1 MDQRPLGETGIWVSE
16 LCLGAMMFGA
26 MGNTDQNETVS
37 IVHRAL
43 DAGINFFNTADGY
56 SHGESEQVLGKAL
69 AGGRRGESVISVKT
83 GLVLD
88 GNNNHG
94 GGSRRWLN
102 QAVEGSLRRLNTD
115 YIDVYELGV
124 PDAAT
129 DLDETLGALTDLVRA
144 GKIRSFG
151 TSKQPPSRLVEARA
165 LAERRGHGFFR
176 TEEVPYSMINRA
188 VEYDL
193 LPTCQRLGT
202 GVLAF
207 GALGGGWL
215 SGRYQDTSAAT
226 GAGSPV
232 RARLSNLD
240 ASDPA
245 NAAKL
250 RAVQALGVLAQKAG
264 LTLIQLATAFVLR
277 HPGVSSAVIGPRKL
291 DHIEGYL
298 AVEGVRLS
306 EDVLD
311 EIDTIVAPGVSIDI
325 ADTMWRIGSPALLP
339 QNRRRNE
346 STGAYPAL

>member
-1 MDQRPLGETGIWVSE
+1 MQQRPLGDTGIWVSE

-26 MGNTDQNETVS
+26 FGNQDHDECVG

-56 SHGESEQVLGKAL
+56 SAGESEQILGEAL
-69 AGGRRGESVISVKT
+69 TGGRRADAVLSVKT
-83 GLVLD
+83 GLVTD
-88 GNNNHG
+88 GNRNHG

-102 QAVEGSLRRLNTD
+102 QAVEGSLRRLRTD

-124 PDAAT
+124 PDETT

-215 SGRYQDTSAAT
+215 SGRYQDAAT
-226 GAGSPV
+226 ARGAASSM
-232 RARLSNLD
+232 RARRSRMD
-240 ASDPA
+240 AADPA

-250 RAVQALGVLAQKAG
+250 AAVQALGQVAEKAG
-264 LTLIQLATAFVLR
+264 LSLIQLATAFVLR
-277 HPGVSSAVIGPRKL
+277 HPGVSCAVIGPRTP
-291 DHIEGYL
+291 DHLEGYL
-298 AVEGVRLS
+298 AADGIQLRD
-306 EDVLD
+306 DVLD
-311 EIDTIVAPGVSIDI
+311 QVDAVVAPAVSIDV
-325 ADTMWRIGSPALLP
+325 ADTMWQHGTRALAAAS
-339 QNRRRNE
+339 RRR
-346 STGAYPAL
+346 

>member
-1 MDQRPLGETGIWVSE
+1 MEQRPLGGSGIWVSE

-26 MGNTDQNETVS
+26 VGNTDHDECVQ
-37 IVHRAL
+37 IVHRAV
-43 DAGINFFNTADGY
+43 DAGVNFFNTADGY
-56 SHGESEQVLGKAL
+56 SRGESEQILGEAL
-69 AGGRRGESVISVKT
+69 SDGRRDEAVISVKT
-83 GLVLD
+83 GVVLD

-144 GKIRSFG
+144 GKIRAFG

-176 TEEVPYSMINRA
+176 VEEAPYSMINRA

-193 LPTCQRLGT
+193 LPTAQRLGT

-207 GALGGGWL
+207 SALAGGWL
-215 SGRYQDTSAAT
+215 SGRYQDSATAR
-226 GAGSPV
+226 GAASPV
-232 RARLSNLD
+232 RAHLWRMEAD
-240 ASDPA
+240 DPA

-250 RAVQALGVLAQKAG
+250 AAVQALGNVAKEAG

-277 HPGVSSAVIGPRKL
+277 HPAVSAVAIGPRKL
-291 DHIEGYL
+291 DQIEGYL
-298 AVEGVRLS
+298 AVDGVHLS
-306 EDVLD
+306 DDVLD
-311 EIDTIVAPGVSIDI
+311 QIDAIVAPAASIDI
-325 ADTMWRIGSPALLP
+325 ADTMWQFGGPALLT
-339 QNRRRNE
+339 QNRRR
-346 STGAYPAL
+346 A

>member
-1 MDQRPLGETGIWVSE
+1 MEQRPLGETGMWVSE

-26 MGNTDQNETVS
+26 MGNTDHDECIR

-56 SHGESEQVLGKAL
+56 SGGESEQILGEAL
-69 AGGRRGESVISVKT
+69 TDGRRDEAVISVKT

-115 YIDVYELGV
+115 YLDIYELGV

-144 GKIRSFG
+144 GKIRTFG

-165 LAERRGHGFFR
+165 LAEKRGHGYFR

-193 LPTCQRLGT
+193 LPTCQRLGV

-207 GALGGGWL
+207 SALSGGWL
-215 SGRYQDTSAAT
+215 SGRYQDTSTAR

-232 RARLSNLD
+232 RAHLTRMEPG
-240 ASDPA
+240 DPA
-245 NAAKL
+245 NAVKL
-250 RAVQALGVLAQKAG
+250 AAVQALGDLAKDAG

-277 HPGVSSAVIGPRKL
+277 HPGVTSAVIGPRKL
-291 DHIEGYL
+291 DQIEGYL
-298 AVEGVRLS
+298 AVDTVRLS
-306 EDVLD
+306 DDVLD
-311 EIDTIVAPGVSIDI
+311 RIDAIVPPGASIDI
-325 ADTMWRIGSPALLP
+325 ADTMWRLGSPALQP
-339 QNRRRNE
+339 ENRRRN
-346 STGAYPAL
+346 

>member
-1 MDQRPLGETGIWVSE
+1 MQQRPLGETGIWVSE

-26 MGNTDQNETVS
+26 MGNNDHKECVN

-56 SHGESEQVLGKAL
+56 SGGESEQILGEAL
-69 AGGRRGESVISVKT
+69 TEGRRDEAVISVKT

-102 QAVEGSLRRLNTD
+102 QAVEGSLHRLNTD

-124 PDAAT
+124 PDAMT
-129 DLDETLGALTDLVRA
+129 DLDETLSAMTDLVRA
-144 GKIRSFG
+144 GKIRTFG

-193 LPTCQRLGT
+193 LPTCQRLGN

-207 GALGGGWL
+207 SALSGGWL
-215 SGRYQDTSAAT
+215 SGRYQDTSTAR

-232 RARLSNLD
+232 RARLTRMD
-240 ASDPA
+240 ADDPA
-245 NAAKL
+245 NATKL
-250 RAVQALGVLAQKAG
+250 AAVQALGDLAKNAG

-277 HPGVSSAVIGPRKL
+277 HPGVTSAVIGPRKL
-291 DHIEGYL
+291 DQIEGYL
-298 AVEGVRLS
+298 AVDGVHLS
-306 EDVLD
+306 DDVLD
-311 EIDTIVAPGVSIDI
+311 QIDAIVPPAANIDI
-325 ADTMWRIGSPALLP
+325 ADTMWQFGGPALQP
-339 QNRRRNE
+339 QNRRR
-346 STGAYPAL
+346 TPVAGATM

>member
-1 MDQRPLGETGIWVSE
+1 MEQRPLGETGIWVSE

-26 MGNTDQNETVS
+26 MGNTDHDECVR
-37 IVHRAL
+37 IVHRAV

-56 SHGESEQVLGKAL
+56 SGGESEQILGEAL
-69 AGGRRGESVISVKT
+69 TDGRRDEAVISVKT

-115 YIDVYELGV
+115 YIDIYELGV

-129 DLDETLGALTDLVRA
+129 DLDETLSALTDLVRA
-144 GKIRSFG
+144 GKIRTFG

-165 LAERRGHGFFR
+165 LAEKRGHGYFR

-193 LPTCQRLGT
+193 LPTCQRLGV

-207 GALGGGWL
+207 SALSGGWL
-215 SGRYQDTSAAT
+215 SGRYQDTSTAR

-232 RARLSNLD
+232 RAHLARMEPG
-240 ASDPA
+240 DPA
-245 NAAKL
+245 NAVKL
-250 RAVQALGVLAQKAG
+250 AAVQALGDLAKDAG

-277 HPGVSSAVIGPRKL
+277 HPGVTSAVIGPRKL
-291 DHIEGYL
+291 DQIQGYL
-298 AVEGVRLS
+298 AVDGISLS
-306 EDVLD
+306 DDVLD
-311 EIDTIVAPGVSIDI
+311 RIDAIVPPGSSIDI
-325 ADTMWRIGSPALLP
+325 ADTMWRLGSPALQP
-339 QNRRRNE
+339 ENRRR
-346 STGAYPAL
+346 Y

>member
-1 MDQRPLGETGIWVSE
+1 MEQRPLGETGIWVSE
-16 LCLGAMMFGA
+16 LCLGAMMFGS
-26 MGNTDQNETVS
+26 MGNPDHDECVR

-56 SHGESEQVLGKAL
+56 SHGESEQILGKAL
-69 AGGRRGESVISVKT
+69 ADGRRDEAVLSVKT
-83 GLVLD
+83 GLALD

-102 QAVEGSLRRLNTD
+102 QGIEGSLRRLGTD

-124 PDAAT
+124 PDPVT

-165 LAERRGHGFFR
+165 LAERRGHGYFR

-188 VEYDL
+188 IEYDL

-207 GALGGGWL
+207 RALDGGWL
-215 SGRYQDTSAAT
+215 SGRYQDAAAAP
-226 GAGSPV
+226 GAASPV
-232 RARLSNLD
+232 RARLANFD
-240 ASDPA
+240 ADNPA

-250 RAVQALGVLAQKAG
+250 RAAQAFGDLAQKAG

-277 HPGVSSAVIGPRKL
+277 HPGVSSAVIGPRTVG
-291 DHIEGYL
+291 HIEGYL

-306 EDVLD
+306 DDILD
-311 EIDTIVAPGVSIDI
+311 EIDTIVAPAHSVDV
-325 ADTMWRIGSPALLP
+325 ADTMWTIGSPALQA
-339 QNRRRNE
+339 QNRRR
-346 STGAYPAL
+346 A

>member
-1 MDQRPLGETGIWVSE
+1 MEQRPLGDTGIWVSE

-26 MGNTDQNETVS
+26 MGNQDHDECVG

-56 SHGESEQVLGKAL
+56 SAGESEQILGEAL
-69 AGGRRGESVISVKT
+69 AAGHRDEAVLSVKF

-88 GNNNHG
+88 GDNNHG
-94 GGSRRWLN
+94 GGSRRWICR
-102 QAVEGSLRRLNTD
+102 AVEGSLRRLRTD

-124 PDAAT
+124 PDETT
-129 DLDETLGALTDLVRA
+129 DMDETLGALTDLVRA

-165 LAERRGHGFFR
+165 LAERRGHGYFR

-215 SGRYQDTSAAT
+215 SGRYQDASTSRGAA
-226 GAGSPV
+226 SPI
-232 RARLSNLD
+232 RARLSRME

-250 RAVQALGVLAQKAG
+250 AAVQALGQIAQKAG
-264 LTLIQLATAFVLR
+264 LSLIQLATAFVLR
-277 HPGVSSAVIGPRKL
+277 HPGVTSAVIGPRTL
-291 DHIEGYL
+291 DHLEGYL
-298 AVEGVRLS
+298 AVEGVRLGD
-306 EDVLD
+306 EVLD
-311 EIDTIVAPGVSIDI
+311 QVDTVVAPAASIDM
-325 ADTMWRIGSPALLP
+325 ADTMWQYGTRAL
-339 QNRRRNE
+339 QASRRRR
-346 STGAYPAL
+346 A

>member
-1 MDQRPLGETGIWVSE
+1 MEQRPLGDTGIWVSE

-26 MGNTDQNETVS
+26 FGNQDHEECAG

-56 SHGESEQVLGKAL
+56 SAGESEQILGEAL
-69 AGGRRGESVISVKT
+69 ADGRRDEAVLSVKF
-83 GLVLD
+83 GLVTD
-88 GNNNHG
+88 GNSNHG
-94 GGSRRWLN
+94 GGSRRWISR
-102 QAVEGSLRRLNTD
+102 AVEGSLRRLRTD

-124 PDAAT
+124 PDETT

-144 GKIRSFG
+144 GKIRAFG

-207 GALGGGWL
+207 GVLGGGWL
-215 SGRYQDTSAAT
+215 SGRYQDASTVRGAA
-226 GAGSPV
+226 SPV
-232 RARLSNLD
+232 RARRSRMD
-240 ASDPA
+240 AGDPA

-250 RAVQALGVLAQKAG
+250 AAVQALGQIAQKAG
-264 LTLIQLATAFVLR
+264 LSLVQLATAFVLR
-277 HPGVSSAVIGPRKL
+277 HPGVTSAVIGPRTL
-291 DHIEGYL
+291 DHLEGYL
-298 AVEGVRLS
+298 AADGIRLGD
-306 EDVLD
+306 DVLD
-311 EIDTIVAPGVSIDI
+311 RVDAVVAPAVSIDV
-325 ADTMWRIGSPALLP
+325 ADTMWQHGTRAL
-339 QNRRRNE
+339 QAARRRR
-346 STGAYPAL
+346 

>member
-1 MDQRPLGETGIWVSE
+1 M
-16 LCLGAMMFGA
+16 
-26 MGNTDQNETVS
+26 
-37 IVHRAL
+37 
-43 DAGINFFNTADGY
+43 
-56 SHGESEQVLGKAL
+56 
-69 AGGRRGESVISVKT
+69 KT

-115 YIDVYELGV
+115 YLDIYELGV

-144 GKIRSFG
+144 GKIRTFG

-165 LAERRGHGFFR
+165 LAEKRGHGYFR

-193 LPTCQRLGT
+193 LPTCQRLGV

-207 GALGGGWL
+207 GALSGGWL
-215 SGRYQDTSAAT
+215 SGRYQDTSTAR

-232 RARLSNLD
+232 RARL
-240 ASDPA
+240 ARMEAGDPA
-245 NAAKL
+245 NAVKL
-250 RAVQALGVLAQKAG
+250 AAVQALGDLAKDAG

-277 HPGVSSAVIGPRKL
+277 HPGVTSAVIGPRKL
-291 DHIEGYL
+291 DQIEGYL
-298 AVEGVRLS
+298 AVDGIRLS
-306 EDVLD
+306 DDVLD
-311 EIDTIVAPGVSIDI
+311 RIDAIVPPAASIDI
-325 ADTMWRIGSPALLP
+325 ADTMWRLGSPALQP
-339 QNRRRNE
+339 ENRRRN
-346 STGAYPAL
+346 

>member
-1 MDQRPLGETGIWVSE
+1 MEQRPLGSTGIWVSE

-26 MGNTDQNETVS
+26 FGNTDHAECVA

-56 SHGESEQVLGKAL
+56 SAGESEEILGEAL
-69 AGGRRGESVISVKT
+69 TDGRRDDAVLSVKT
-83 GLVLD
+83 GLVMD
-88 GNNNHG
+88 GNQNHG
-94 GGSRRWLN
+94 GGSRRWIN
-102 QAVEGSLRRLNTD
+102 HAVEGSLRRLRTD

-124 PDAAT
+124 PDETT

-215 SGRYQDTSAAT
+215 SGRYQDPSTAR
-226 GAGSPV
+226 GADSSM
-232 RARLSNLD
+232 RARQPRMD
-240 ASDPA
+240 AADPA

-250 RAVQALGVLAQKAG
+250 AAAQALGQVAQKAG
-264 LTLIQLATAFVLR
+264 LSLVQLATAFVLR
-277 HPGVSSAVIGPRKL
+277 HPGVTSAVIGPRTPGHL
-291 DHIEGYL
+291 DGYL
-298 AVEGVRLS
+298 AADGVRLAG
-306 EDVLD
+306 DVLD
-311 EIDTIVAPGVSIDI
+311 QIDTVVAPAVSIDV
-325 ADTMWRIGSPALLP
+325 ADTMWQHGTRAL
-339 QNRRRNE
+339 QASSRRR
-346 STGAYPAL
+346 

>member
-1 MDQRPLGETGIWVSE
+1 MEQRPLGETGIWVSE

-26 MGNTDQNETVS
+26 FGNRDHDECVG

-56 SHGESEQVLGKAL
+56 SAGESEQILGEAL
-69 AGGRRGESVISVKT
+69 TGGRRDEAVLSVKF

-88 GNNNHG
+88 GNKNHG
-94 GGSRRWLN
+94 GGSRRWIN
-102 QAVEGSLRRLNTD
+102 QAVEGSLRRLRTD

-124 PDAAT
+124 PDETT
-129 DLDETLGALTDLVRA
+129 DMDEVLGALTDLVRA

-215 SGRYQDTSAAT
+215 SGRYQDASTARGSA
-226 GAGSPV
+226 SSM
-232 RARLSNLD
+232 RAQRSRMD
-240 ASDPA
+240 PGDPA
-245 NAAKL
+245 NATKL
-250 RAVQALGVLAQKAG
+250 AAAQALGQIAQKAG

-277 HPGVSSAVIGPRKL
+277 HPGVTSAVIGPRTPDHL
-291 DHIEGYL
+291 DGYL
-298 AVEGVRLS
+298 AVDGVHLGD
-306 EDVLD
+306 DVLD
-311 EIDTIVAPGVSIDI
+311 QVDTVVAPAVSLDV
-325 ADTMWRIGSPALLP
+325 ADTMWQHGTRALQVP
-339 QNRRRNE
+339 SRRRR
-346 STGAYPAL
+346 

>member
-1 MDQRPLGETGIWVSE
+1 MMEQRPLGETGIWVSE

-26 MGNTDQNETVS
+26 IGNPDQDECAS
-37 IVHRAL
+37 IVHRAIA
-43 DAGINFFNTADGY
+43 AGITFFNTADGY
-56 SHGESEQVLGKAL
+56 SAGESEEILGKAL
-69 AGGRRGESVISVKT
+69 TNGRRAEAVLSVKT

-94 GGSRRWLN
+94 GGSRRWIIH
-102 QAVEGSLRRLNTD
+102 AVEGSLRRLRTD

-124 PDAAT
+124 PDPAT

-165 LAERRGHGFFR
+165 LADRRGHGYFR

-215 SGRYQDTSAAT
+215 SGRYQDPSTARGAA
-226 GAGSPV
+226 SPL
-232 RARLSNLD
+232 RNRLRSME
-240 ASDPA
+240 ATDPA
-245 NAAKL
+245 NATKL
-250 RAVQALGVLAQKAG
+250 RAVQALGNLAATAG
-264 LTLIQLATAFVLR
+264 LTLVQMATAFVLR
-277 HPGVSSAVIGPRKL
+277 HPGVTSAVIGPRTL
-291 DHIEGYL
+291 EHLEGYL
-298 AVEGVRLS
+298 AVDGVRLTD
-306 EDVLD
+306 DVLD
-311 EIDTIVAPGVSIDI
+311 QIDAIIPPAFSIDV
-325 ADTMWRIGSPALLP
+325 ADTMWQSGGTALKSLY
-339 QNRRRNE
+339 RRR
-346 STGAYPAL
+346 P